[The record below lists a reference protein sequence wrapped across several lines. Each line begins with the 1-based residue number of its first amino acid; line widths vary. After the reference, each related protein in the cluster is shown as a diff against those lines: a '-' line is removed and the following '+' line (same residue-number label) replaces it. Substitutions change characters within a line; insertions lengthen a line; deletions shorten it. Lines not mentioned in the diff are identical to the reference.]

1 MSIEPGVS
9 GTPVGPPWSVDDVAD
24 VQAGLYPAEVTADLR
39 ARIAADPDGAA
50 ILAALDSTVDD
61 LSLLPP
67 LVIPP
72 QYALRIDQAI
82 SAEVRARAEGRT
94 TPVVTGGFG
103 ALLNPSAPAAP
114 QPGLPTLTATQTG
127 VPGQRSRPP
136 RMEPGAPPPRHPPL
150 IPRVLPG
157 AAQHQP
163 PRAPHPD
170 RPAGGPPPYAPTN
183 RGQAAQSWSGPSS
196 SASSPSGSA
205 SSGGPGSGPGRSSG
219 STGRGPG
226 GDRPGT
232 VSSLDAARAKR
243 RRWTGG
249 LLAAAAVAAVVT
261 FGIIGLRGSDDE
273 PGGLAQAPATVSSTT
288 TVPAGAGS
296 TPGEIQAF
304 AIEPGKFDEAFAK
317 LNGTSEGKLTDPP
330 VYTACLA
337 ANKITGTDV
346 LGVSDV
352 TYEGKPAMAIAVA
365 IPGNTTQAKV
375 LVVGTGCGPNGPEL
389 LAEETVTR

>member
-1 MSIEPGVS
+1 MSMEPGVS

-24 VQAGLYPAEVTADLR
+24 VHAGLYPPEVTSDLR

-50 ILAALDSTVDD
+50 ILAALDSTVDE

-72 QYALRIDQAI
+72 QYSLRIDQAI

-94 TPVVTGGFG
+94 TPVVKGGFG
-103 ALLNPSAPAAP
+103 ALLTPSAAAAP
-114 QPGLPTLTATQTG
+114 QPGLPTLTANRTS
-127 VPGQRSRPP
+127 VPAPRSQPP

-157 AAQHQP
+157 AAKFQP
-163 PRAPHPD
+163 PQATRPE
-170 RPAGGPPPYAPTN
+170 RPAGGPPPYAPADRDRTVP
-183 RGQAAQSWSGPSS
+183 AM
-196 SASSPSGSA
+196 SPPPR
-205 SSGGPGSGPGRSSG
+205 SGGPGSSTGPQ
-219 STGRGPG
+219 GRGPNG
-226 GDRPGT
+226 ERPGAVT
-232 VSSLDAARAKR
+232 SLDAARAKR
-243 RRWTGG
+243 RRRIGGG
-249 LLAAAAVAAVVT
+249 LLAAAAVAAVVIV
-261 FGIIGLRGSDDE
+261 GVIGLRGSGNGPDTAGE
-273 PGGLAQAPATVSSTT
+273 AQAPVTLSSTT
-288 TVPAGAGS
+288 TVPAVGGG

-317 LNGTSEGKLTDPP
+317 LNGTREGKLTDLP
-330 VYTACLA
+330 VFTACLA

-352 TYEGKPAMAIAVA
+352 TYEGKAAMAIAVA

-375 LVVGTGCGPNGPEL
+375 LVVGTGCGPSGPEV
-389 LAEETVTR
+389 LAQETVTR